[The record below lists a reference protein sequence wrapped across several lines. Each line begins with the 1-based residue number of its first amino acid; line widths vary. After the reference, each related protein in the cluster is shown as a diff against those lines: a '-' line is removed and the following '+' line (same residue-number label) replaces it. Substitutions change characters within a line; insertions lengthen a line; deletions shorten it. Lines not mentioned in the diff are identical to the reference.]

1 MCCFSTGKCGGE
13 RCTHIYLV
21 FVTEIIRD
29 NACVLVH
36 VFSVHDGIY
45 GSRES
50 WVKPVTMVMGSP
62 LLL

>member
-1 MCCFSTGKCGGE
+1 M
-13 RCTHIYLV
+13 